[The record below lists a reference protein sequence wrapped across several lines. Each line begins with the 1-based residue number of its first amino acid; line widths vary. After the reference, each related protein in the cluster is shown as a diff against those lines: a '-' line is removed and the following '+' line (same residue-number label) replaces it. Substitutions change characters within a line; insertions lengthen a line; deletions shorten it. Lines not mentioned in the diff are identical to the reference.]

1 MLNINNLEEALGFKI
16 PTIVPIIL
24 LIYMASILVMGLWA
38 SRKVKNSED
47 WFVGGRE
54 MGPWITAL
62 AHGSSSLGGGMY
74 IAGPQYGWEAGA
86 SALWAAPGDVFGP
99 LLNFGIIARRMRRY
113 TEKARSLT
121 IPEFFGHRYYSQGI
135 RTLAVIILIIAMLI
149 SLLVEYMSMGI
160 LISCITGW
168 SYTVSLIIGCIVILI
183 YTGAGGYLSVAY
195 TDFAQSILM
204 VLGMFILI
212 PVCIHSVGGLS
223 GMNHGLTAINA
234 GLATLWGEDFY
245 LKGAP
250 LMIAGIALVYFIG
263 YMGQP
268 HLIIK
273 TVAIKDE
280 KSIRLVPMIGACFGF
295 CLAFGVYIL
304 GMVGRVAYPDAS
316 MLPGGS
322 AVYVMPMLALT
333 KLPSALAGILL
344 AGAASAVMSTASA
357 LLLVIGSSAGNDLF
371 GQFRPNAS
379 EADKMKI
386 TKITTYVLGLVAAG
400 MCFIPLFEVG
410 VYQLTWIA
418 WSVLSP
424 AFIPCIVG
432 GIYWKNG
439 TKQGAIAAM
448 ITGSVTGF
456 LWYYLLQERTNI
468 HTFFAALV
476 IAVVAYIVVSL
487 MTKKPP
493 QEIQDLVDYARSFD
507 DVDAKKV
514 IESGVQMTA
523 VQFSELISNSD
534 TGENAV
540 KEGTERGKICRNP
553 FDPETQMDFI

>member
-1 MLNINNLEEALGFKI
+1 MLNIDNLEKALGFQI
-16 PTIVPIIL
+16 PTAVPVIL
-24 LIYMASILVMGLWA
+24 VIYMVAILAVGLWA
-38 SRKVKNSED
+38 AKKVKNSED
-47 WFVGGRE
+47 WYVGGRE

-86 SALWAAPGDVFGP
+86 SSLWAAPGDVFGP

-113 TEKARSLT
+113 TEKSRSLT
-121 IPEFFGHRYYSQGI
+121 IPEFFGHRYYSKKI
-135 RTLAVIILIIAMLI
+135 RTLAVVILIIAMLI

-168 SYTVSLIIGCIVILI
+168 NYTLSLIIGCIVILI

-223 GMNHGLTAINA
+223 GMNHGLTQINA
-234 GLATLWGEDFY
+234 GLATLWGPDFY

-295 CLAFGVYIL
+295 CLAFGVYTL
-304 GMVGRVAYPDAS
+304 GMVGKVVYPDAS

-322 AVYVMPMLALT
+322 AEYVMPMLALT
-333 KLPSALAGILL
+333 KLPPVLAGLIL

-371 GQFRPNAS
+371 GQFKPDAS
-379 EADKMKI
+379 EATKMQI
-386 TKITTYVLGLVAAG
+386 TKISTYILGLVAAG

-432 GIYWKNG
+432 GLYWKGG
-439 TKQGAIAAM
+439 TKQGAAAAM

-456 LWYYLLQERTNI
+456 VWYYLLQDITNI

-476 IAVVAYIVVSL
+476 IAIVAYIVVSKL
-487 MTKKPP
+487 TQKPP
-493 QEIQDLVDYARSFD
+493 KEIQDLVDYARSFED
-507 DVDAKKV
+507 IDDAKMA
-514 IESGVQMTA
+514 SAGVQMSSA
-523 VQFSELISNSD
+523 QFTELIKISD
-534 TGENAV
+534 TRENV
-540 KEGTERGKICRNP
+540 EKEAFLGRGKIRRMSL
-553 FDPETQMDFI
+553 DADMI